1 MIDREGP
8 RESTWDPVLI
18 GSLLIPAVLFPV
30 PAYAVQV
37 GCFFTALLLG
47 AMFLV
52 GLGITAV
59 VKHFLAKYVWK
70 VPKTPWLRMFGL
82 TWLEFLLAILVFALV
97 RTSYW
102 VTVVIYLPAATLMNR
117 ALLARVRQ
125 PSPESPSFLQ
135 RNGIFLL
142 LPLALPVSIQIAG
155 VLWSSLTNMITF
167 TEIR

>member
-1 MIDREGP
+1 MVDRAG
-8 RESTWDPVLI
+8 SQKTDGDPVLI
-18 GSLLIPAVLFPV
+18 GSLLIPAVLFPL

-37 GCFFTALLLG
+37 GCFVTALLLG

-52 GLGITAV
+52 GLGFTAV
-59 VKHFLAKYVWK
+59 AKHLLARYVWK
-70 VPKTPWLRMFGL
+70 VAKTPWLRMFGL
-82 TWLEFLLAILVFALV
+82 TWIELLLGIIVFAVV

-102 VTVVIYLPAATLMNR
+102 LTVAIYFPAASLVNR
-117 ALLARVRQ
+117 ALLAKV
-125 PSPESPSFLQ
+125 SPPPAEAPSFLS

-155 VLWSSLTNMITF
+155 VLWNSLTNMITF